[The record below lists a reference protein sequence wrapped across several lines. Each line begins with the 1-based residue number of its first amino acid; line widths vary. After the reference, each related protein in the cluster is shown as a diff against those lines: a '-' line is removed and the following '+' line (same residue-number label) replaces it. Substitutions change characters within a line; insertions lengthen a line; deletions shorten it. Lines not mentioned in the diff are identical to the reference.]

1 MLAVS
6 SGGPIAV
13 TLQQVL
19 AAPAASAIALNL
31 QIRNSAI
38 SQYFF
43 NADAFHLASFNGIPH
58 LEDAERRTFKTYG

>member
-13 TLQQVL
+13 TVQQVL
-19 AAPAASAIALNL
+19 AAPPASAIALNL
-31 QIRNSAI
+31 QIRNSSL
-38 SQYFF
+38 SQFFF

-58 LEDAERRTFKTYG
+58 LDDPERHAWRTYG